1 MAFNQANQAYAEY
14 NRNKV
19 LTASPAELTLLLYEG
34 AIKFCNIAII
44 GLEQNDMEKVH
55 NNIIKVENIIEEFQ
69 TTLNHKYP
77 VAEDFDKIYKYIY
90 NLLVEAN
97 IKKDKE
103 LLEQALTEL
112 RGMRD
117 TWKEVMVKAKQG

>member
-34 AIKFCNIAII
+34 AIKFCNIAIV

-69 TTLNHKYP
+69 ATLNHKYP

>member
-1 MAFNQANQAYAEY
+1 
-14 NRNKV
+14 
-19 LTASPAELTLLLYEG
+19 
-34 AIKFCNIAII
+34 
-44 GLEQNDMEKVH
+44 MEKVH

-69 TTLNHKYP
+69 ATLNHKYP

-90 NLLVEAN
+90 NLLVETN

>member
-19 LTASPAELTLLLYEG
+19 LTASPAELTLLLYEE

-69 TTLNHKYP
+69 ATLNHKYP